1 MFYSCFRFLAE
12 EINTFQSDSN
22 QLITCLGF
30 FFFAFLRTPFEG
42 VNRRKYTYLQVNAK
56 FISIFYSIFYRFA
69 NKL

>member
-30 FFFAFLRTPFEG
+30 FFLRFYEHLSKVWIGENTPTYKLMQNLFL
-42 VNRRKYTYLQVNAK
+42 
-56 FISIFYSIFYRFA
+56 
-69 NKL
+69 